1 MDESRIGFNKFMN
14 EQRSVNRWFI
24 LRIALVGA
32 FAGALLAVAY
42 MMTIAI

>member
-1 MDESRIGFNKFMN
+1 MVKFKEFMS
-14 EQRSVNRWFI
+14 EEKLVNRWFI

-42 MMTIAI
+42 LFTVII